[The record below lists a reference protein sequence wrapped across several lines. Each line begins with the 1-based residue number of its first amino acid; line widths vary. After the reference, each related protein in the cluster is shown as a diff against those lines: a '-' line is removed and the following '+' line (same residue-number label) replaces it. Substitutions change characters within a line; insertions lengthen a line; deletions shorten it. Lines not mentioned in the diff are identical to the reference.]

1 MSRKRLPHWLKR
13 AIPEGG
19 KKHSVQSVLHDN
31 RLPTV
36 CEEAKCPNRA
46 GCYGQ
51 GTATF
56 LLMGDRCTRSCRFCS
71 VTSATPESLPG
82 SEPEA
87 LSNAVADMG
96 LQYVVLTSVT
106 RDDLPDGGAGH
117 IQRCVEV
124 VKAAHPHV
132 KIEVLVPDFQGSD
145 DSLERVLSSPI
156 DVFNHNMEMPERL
169 YATLRPKAD
178 YKQSLR
184 ILSQAKCKETVPVK
198 TGFMVG
204 LGETCEEVYE
214 LLQHIAETGT
224 DIVTIGQYLQPSK
237 EQVLVDRFVTPDEF
251 DAYKKYGE
259 SIGIGH
265 VEAGPFVRSSYEAAK
280 IVEKL

>member
-31 RLPTV
+31 LLPTV

-46 GCYGQ
+46 GCFGQ

-71 VTSATPESLPG
+71 VTSA
-82 SEPEA
+82 EPEA
-87 LSNAVADMG
+87 LPTGEPEALCKAVGDMG

-106 RDDLPDGGAGH
+106 RDDVSDGGAGH
-117 IQRCVEV
+117 IKKCVEV
-124 VKAAHPHV
+124 VKEVHPTV
-132 KIEVLVPDFQGSD
+132 KVEVLVPDFQGSGE
-145 DSLERVLSSPI
+145 SLEAVLNSPI
-156 DVFNHNMEMPERL
+156 DVFNHNVEMPQRL

-178 YKQSLR
+178 YRQSLN
-184 ILSQAKCKETVPVK
+184 ILSQVKCKDTVPVK

-204 LGETCEEVYE
+204 LGETNEEVYE
-214 LLQHIAETGT
+214 LLRHIAETGT

-237 EQVLVDRFVTPDEF
+237 EQVPVDRFVTPDEF